1 MNKSIDDRRLIFI
14 YGTCFEDDR
23 RSLCDLH
30 VLHGMATYMEDD
42 RRSSSHLPHT
52 ACSGISQYWGRRG
65 GIRSVAWLS
74 LPRHSRKL
82 REVPADL
89 EAEANLGTCIS
100 ITSNIVKL
108 AVGLPLNA
116 LG

>member
-1 MNKSIDDRRLIFI
+1 MAHVLKTIDDRCVTCMYYTAWPHVWKTIDDRRLI
-14 YGTCFEDDR
+14 CFTRHDR
-23 RSLCDLH
+23 TYVSLWGLF
-30 VLHGMATYMEDD
+30 
-42 RRSSSHLPHT
+42 LPD
-52 ACSGISQYWGRRG
+52 SGISQYWGRRG

>member
-1 MNKSIDDRRLIFI
+1 MYYTAWPHVWKTIDDRRLI
-14 YGTCFEDDR
+14 CFTRHAVE
-23 RSLCDLH
+23 SLSI
-30 VLHGMATYMEDD
+30 G
-42 RRSSSHLPHT
+42 
-52 ACSGISQYWGRRG
+52 GGGG